1 MKTGRVGAFDSPN
14 SEESLRIQ
22 GARSSSNALLGFSLA
37 MPQSAQWVR
46 VYRLGAAFGEE
57 IVHAHYVQH
66 RFARHA
72 HEHLVIALVEK
83 GIQQYTYQGSLHR
96 TPPGQIFF
104 VNTGEPHT
112 GEPATE
118 DGYLYRTL
126 CLHPLVFTRLAREVT
141 GREALP
147 HFRDSVVSD
156 RGLFTRLLRLHR
168 AVADGAPTIDRE
180 SFMLAVVEHLTRT
193 HVEKR
198 REGLRVGREDLVVRQ
213 VREYLEAHYAQDVSL
228 AQLGAL
234 TSRSSFHLAR
244 AFSKVC
250 GLPPHAYL
258 ESIRV
263 QHARELLRSGT
274 SVVDTALSVGYTDQ
288 SHFTHRFR
296 RHTGITP
303 GQYRNASQ

>member
-1 MKTGRVGAFDSPN
+1 
-14 SEESLRIQ
+14 
-22 GARSSSNALLGFSLA
+22 
-37 MPQSAQWVR
+37 MPPSAQWVR
-46 VYRLGAAFGEE
+46 VYRLGIAYAGE

-72 HEHLVIALVEK
+72 HEHLVIALVEE
-83 GIQQYTYQGSLHR
+83 GIQRYTYHGSVHQ

-104 VNTGEPHT
+104 VDGGEPHT
-112 GEPATE
+112 GEPATD

-126 CLHPLVFTRLAREVT
+126 CLHPDIFRQLAFEVT
-141 GREALP
+141 NRDDLP
-147 HFRDSVVSD
+147 HFRSAVVAD
-156 RGLFTRLLRLHR
+156 RQLFTRLLRLHR
-168 AVADGAPTIDRE
+168 AVAKAAPTIDRE
-180 SFMLAVVEHLTRT
+180 SFLLAVVEHLTRT
-193 HVEKR
+193 HVEQR
-198 REGLRVGREDLVVRQ
+198 RETLEVGKEDFVVRQ
-213 VREYLEAHYAQDVSL
+213 VREYLEAHYAEDVSL
-228 AQLGAL
+228 LQLGAL

-244 AFSKVC
+244 VFSKAL

-263 QHARELLRSGT
+263 ERARNFLRSGM

-303 GQYRNASQ
+303 GQYRTASQ

>member
-1 MKTGRVGAFDSPN
+1 MFLVMA
-14 SEESLRIQ
+14 
-22 GARSSSNALLGFSLA
+22 
-37 MPQSAQWVR
+37 QSAQWVR
-46 VYRLGAAFGEE
+46 VYRLGAPHAGE
-57 IVHAHYVQH
+57 IVHAHYFEH

-83 GIQQYTYQGSLHR
+83 GIQQYTYQGSVHR
-96 TPPGQIFF
+96 TPAGQIFF
-104 VNTGEPHT
+104 VDGGEPHT
-112 GEPATE
+112 GEPATG

-126 CLHPLVFTRLAREVT
+126 CFNPRVFTELASEITDRED
-141 GREALP
+141 LP
-147 HFRDSVVSD
+147 HFRSAVVTD
-156 RGLFTRLLRLHR
+156 RLLFTQLLRLHR
-168 AVADGAPTIDRE
+168 AVANGASTMDRE
-180 SFMLAVVEHLTRT
+180 SFLLAVVAHLTRT
-193 HVEKR
+193 HLEQR
-198 REGLRVGREDLVVRQ
+198 RLSSEVGKEDFVVRQ
-213 VREYLEAHYAQDVSL
+213 VRDYLEAHYAEDVSL

-244 AFSKVC
+244 AFSKSL

-263 QHARELLRSGT
+263 ERARELLRSGL

-303 GQYRNASQ
+303 GQYRSASQ